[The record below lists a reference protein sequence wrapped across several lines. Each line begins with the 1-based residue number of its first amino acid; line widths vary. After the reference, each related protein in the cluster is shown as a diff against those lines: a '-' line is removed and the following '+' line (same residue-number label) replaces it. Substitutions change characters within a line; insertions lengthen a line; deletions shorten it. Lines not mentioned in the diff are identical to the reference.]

1 MRESGPVAEAELDQ
15 PREQHGVRAPGLS
28 AEPAHPRHVSDREL
42 RVSDA
47 EREHVGQLLQRAVG
61 LGMLSL
67 GEFTERMDTA
77 LAAKTRGE
85 LNAVLIDLP
94 GMRLV
99 GRPAAPTSNFVN
111 YPPGP
116 AFAPRPAQPISGDG
130 GSVIRARMS
139 GVTRRGRWQVPPV
152 LRLNSWMSSVTLDF
166 TQAIMTTQVVELHM
180 DDYCSGLTLVV
191 PTETTVDLNNIDLI
205 GSSISNK
212 VRTGPP
218 FGRLHLIVAGRVR
231 FGSVT
236 AKHPLS
242 AHWRKLMGYQH

>member
-1 MRESGPVAEAELDQ
+1 MG
-15 PREQHGVRAPGLS
+15 
-28 AEPAHPRHVSDREL
+28 DREL

-94 GMRLV
+94 GVRLV
-99 GRPAAPTSNFVN
+99 GQPAAPRSAFVN
-111 YPPGP
+111 SSP
-116 AFAPRPAQPISGDG
+116 AFAARAHPAPVSNSAGN
-130 GSVIRARMS
+130 VIRARMS
-139 GVTRRGRWQVPPV
+139 GVNRRGPWQVPP
-152 LRLNSWMSSVTLDF
+152 RLYLNNWMSGVTLDF
-166 TQAIMTTQVVELHM
+166 TQAIMSTQVVEIRV
-180 DDYCSGLTLVV
+180 DDFCGSITLIV
-191 PTETTVDLNNIDLI
+191 PAEATVDLNGLELI
-205 GSSISNK
+205 GASVNNK

-218 FGRLHLIVAGRVR
+218 LGPLHLVVHGRMR

-236 AKHPLS
+236 AKHPFI
-242 AHWRKLMGYQH
+242 AQWRRLVGR

>member
-1 MRESGPVAEAELDQ
+1 MGGPES
-15 PREQHGVRAPGLS
+15 
-28 AEPAHPRHVSDREL
+28 VSNAVGSGGAVGDREL

-94 GMRLV
+94 GVRLV
-99 GRPAAPTSNFVN
+99 GQPAAPPSTFVN
-111 YPPGP
+111 SSP
-116 AFAPRPAQPISGDG
+116 AFTRQAPAANGAG
-130 GSVIRARMS
+130 NVIRSRLS
-139 GVTRRGRWQVPPV
+139 GVSRRGPWQVPPT
-152 LRLNSWMSSVTLDF
+152 LFLNNWLSGVTLDF
-166 TQAIMTTQVVELHM
+166 TEAIMSTQVVEVRV
-180 DDYCSGLTLVV
+180 DDFAGSITLIV
-191 PTETTVDLNNIDLI
+191 PAEATVDLNGLELI
-205 GSSISNK
+205 GSSVTNK

-218 FGRLHLIVAGRVR
+218 IGPLHLVVHGKIR

-236 AKHPLS
+236 AKHPLM
-242 AHWRKLMGYQH
+242 AQWRRLMGR